1 MAVLDEL
8 TSVVLAP
15 NPSPMTLEG
24 TNTYLLGA
32 PGSGTMIVVDP
43 GPDSPQHRTAVEAEL
58 AHRDAEVVAVVLT
71 HHHADHAGAAGW
83 AAAWGATLYAFA
95 PALIHAAAV
104 ARLADGQALD
114 HGGVRIEAVHTPG
127 HASDHLCLRVPA
139 TGAVLTGDHV
149 LGRGTTVVAWPD
161 GNMTAYMDSLKRLGS
176 LGARVLYPGHGPV
189 IDQPARVVASYLAHR
204 AEREDQILAA
214 LAAGYRTPSQI
225 VARVYAGV
233 DAALHPFAERSV
245 RAHLDKLV
253 TDHRIPPM

>member
-1 MAVLDEL
+1 
-8 TSVVLAP
+8 
-15 NPSPMTLEG
+15 MTLEG

-32 PGSGTMIVVDP
+32 PGSGGMTVVDP
-43 GPDSPQHRTAVEAEL
+43 GPDSSPHRAAVEAEL
-58 AHRDAEVVAVVLT
+58 ANRDAKVLAVVLT

-83 AAAWGATLYAFA
+83 AAAWGAALYAFA
-95 PALIHAAAV
+95 PPLIHAAA
-104 ARLADGQALD
+104 APLADGRILD
-114 HGGVRIEAVHTPG
+114 YGGVRIEAVHTPG

-161 GNMTAYMDSLKRLGS
+161 GNMTAYLDSLKRLGS

-204 AEREDQILAA
+204 EEREAQILAA
-214 LAAGYRTPSQI
+214 LAAGCRTPSQI

-253 TDHRIPPM
+253 DDRRIPPM